1 MKWSPLLKKFRKLRV
16 LVVGDVCLDR
26 WCRYDPDAAE
36 PSRETGIPRTG
47 IVETIV
53 TPGAGGTVANNLSS
67 LGAAR
72 VAVMGAIGQDGFG
85 FELERALTH
94 RRIDYSL
101 LVATPEIQTFTY
113 TKVINSETGIEDK
126 ARVDFINNGPL
137 PSDAE
142 DQLIAQFSS
151 VYEDFDAIVVSDQA
165 ETDEGGVVT
174 TALREVIND
183 VAERRPEMPVVVDS
197 RRRIGYFRGVIA
209 KPNQD
214 EADAACQSLFGQKDY
229 ERLRQ
234 EIGAKPLVV
243 TQGEDGALL
252 ITDDGATHVSGP
264 ETGEA
269 IDVCGAGDAFAAGMA
284 LATAAGAEPA
294 QAVQLGVV
302 AAGITVMKP
311 GTGTA
316 TPEEVLAAIDTMSHD
331 EL

>member
-1 MKWSPLLKKFRKLRV
+1 MKWSALLKRFNAARV

-26 WCRYDPDAAE
+26 WCRYDPEAAE

-47 IVETIV
+47 VVETVV

-126 ARVDFINNGPL
+126 PRVDFINDGPL
-137 PSDAE
+137 PSDVE

-151 VYEDFDAIVVSDQA
+151 VFEDFDAIIVSDQA
-165 ETDEGGVVT
+165 ETEEGGVVT
-174 TALREVIND
+174 PAFREVIND
-183 VAERRPEMPVVVDS
+183 VAERSPEKPIVVDS
-197 RRRIGYFRGVIA
+197 RRRVGYFRNVIA
-209 KPNQD
+209 KPNED
-214 EADAACQSLFGQKDY
+214 EADAACEKLFGQRDY

-234 EIGAKPLVV
+234 EIGGRPLVV
-243 TQGEDGALL
+243 TQGEEGALL
-252 ITDDGATHVSGP
+252 LDEDGAQSIVGP
-264 ETGEA
+264 ETGEP
-269 IDVCGAGDAFAAGMA
+269 IDVCGAGDAFSAGMTLA
-284 LATAAGAEPA
+284 LASGADYD
-294 QAVQLGVV
+294 QAVQLAVV
-302 AAGITVMKP
+302 AGGITVMKA

-316 TPEEVLAAIDTMSHD
+316 TPQEVLAAIDTMSHD